1 MQVKSND
8 CVDVGE
14 KLARNSISL
23 RHLAPMQQS
32 ALRDWTRHTACHGAH
47 PHECQK
53 NNKKR

>member
-32 ALRDWTRHTACHGAH
+32 ALRDWTRHTACHGAQ

>member
-1 MQVKSND
+1 MHVKSKD

-23 RHLAPMQQS
+23 RHLAPMQQQL
-32 ALRDWTRHTACHGAH
+32 ALTDWTRHTACHGAQ

-53 NNKKR
+53 KK